1 MSSRLP
7 IGQLPT
13 EPWLALGTARPA
25 APPDPGDL
33 VDMAGQILNDELQAC
48 QSRTAPRQ
56 GF

>member
-13 EPWLALGTARPA
+13 ESWLALGSAKPA
-25 APPDPGDL
+25 DPPDPGSL
-33 VDMAGQILNDELQAC
+33 VDMAGQVFNDELQAW
-48 QSRTAPRQ
+48 QSRTALRQ

>member
-7 IGQLPT
+7 IRQLST
-13 EPWLALGTARPA
+13 EPWLALGPARPA

-33 VDMAGQILNDELQAC
+33 VDMAGQILNDELQAW

>member
-1 MSSRLP
+1 MSPRLP
-7 IGQLPT
+7 IRQLPT

-33 VDMAGQILNDELQAC
+33 VDMAGQIFNDELQAW